1 MDGRADVGGRE
12 GVDRPVAPDAIAD
25 LIPASRPRRQPSSRK
40 PPTRSVASD
49 PAGATASDALSAYT
63 REIGRHRVLTREEE
77 VVLARRMEAGRLS
90 LFASFVALGSMAC
103 FAEAWRSAL
112 VLGSMRPWD
121 LFAGEDDDEAADGDG
136 ETAAIRTRA
145 IETVD
150 QILAGCALALDDP
163 CKAAE
168 AAARIQAAKLA
179 TDRIDELVASLEAP
193 AAALMATSRVLGR
206 ILEKRGGV
214 AADLLPVLD
223 GTDSVADAVTCGVGP
238 FALAPAVNEPEGA
251 ALAAARAVDAVVIRF
266 GGSVSRFRRVQREIR
281 SAHVDLRKARDTL
294 VTSNLRLVFSV
305 AKKYTNRPLPILDL
319 VQEGNIGLM
328 RAIEKFD
335 YRRGWKFSTYAI
347 WWIKQSISRSIADHG
362 RTIRLPVHLHE
373 KAAKIER
380 TSARLRADL
389 GRPAS
394 PLELANALDIDVK
407 QVERLMSMSR
417 ETVSLDLPVGEEG
430 DVRFGDLV
438 EDEKAPDPVGLAD
451 LAKLKDA
458 VSDVV
463 GDLPEREQAII
474 RMRFG
479 IGFPDQMTL
488 EEIGQH
494 FRISR
499 ERVRQVESKAIQKL
513 RSPEMG
519 GFLRRFLDDED

>member
-1 MDGRADVGGRE
+1 
-12 GVDRPVAPDAIAD
+12 
-25 LIPASRPRRQPSSRK
+25 
-40 PPTRSVASD
+40 
-49 PAGATASDALSAYT
+49 
-63 REIGRHRVLTREEE
+63 
-77 VVLARRMEAGRLS
+77 
-90 LFASFVALGSMAC
+90 
-103 FAEAWRSAL
+103 
-112 VLGSMRPWD
+112 
-121 LFAGEDDDEAADGDG
+121 
-136 ETAAIRTRA
+136 
-145 IETVD
+145 
-150 QILAGCALALDDP
+150 
-163 CKAAE
+163 
-168 AAARIQAAKLA
+168 
-179 TDRIDELVASLEAP
+179 
-193 AAALMATSRVLGR
+193 
-206 ILEKRGGV
+206 
-214 AADLLPVLD
+214 
-223 GTDSVADAVTCGVGP
+223 
-238 FALAPAVNEPEGA
+238 
-251 ALAAARAVDAVVIRF
+251 
-266 GGSVSRFRRVQREIR
+266 
-281 SAHVDLRKARDTL
+281 
-294 VTSNLRLVFSV
+294 
-305 AKKYTNRPLPILDL
+305 
-319 VQEGNIGLM
+319 M